1 MKFVIEQEDP
11 FKVLSSTKSIVE
23 NLQHIKIHDT
33 NLDTISNAIEEQLS
47 KGLDPIEKHFGSVD
61 SLTDSVQLIF
71 LEDTVN
77 FCFWMELGKQ
87 KWQVEWPKGTIS
99 SGGWYSLG
107 RCFQRA
113 IANGFPILDASYLMN
128 LTIEQAQSFFEGV
141 KGTKIP
147 LLEKRLENLQEAG
160 RVLNKKYSGEFIN
173 ALRKTNFDTVKIVK
187 LLINDFP
194 SFRDISVWNKNKTYF
209 LKRAQICVQDFSYL
223 SKKYKEIGIK
233 NIHILSGFA
242 DYKIPQMLRRY
253 GVISYSKKLEE
264 KVDNYVLIPMGSREE
279 IEIRSTAVW
288 CIELIRQR
296 LKKYIAA
303 DIDNALW
310 LISQDQSNVKPYH
323 RTYTIFY

>member
-1 MKFVIEQEDP
+1 MRFVIEQEDP
-11 FKVLSSTKSIVE
+11 LKILSSTKSIVE
-23 NLQHIKIHDT
+23 NLQYIKIHDA

-77 FCFWMELGKQ
+77 FCFWAELRKQ
-87 KWQVEWPKGTIS
+87 KWQVEWPEGNIS

-107 RCFQRA
+107 KCFQRA
-113 IANGFPILDASYLMN
+113 ITQGVPILDASYLMN
-128 LTIEQAQSFFEGV
+128 LTIEQVQSLFKGV

-147 LLEKRLENLQEAG
+147 LFEKRLENLQEAG
-160 RVLNKKYSGEFIN
+160 RVLNKKYSGRYIN
-173 ALRKTNFDTVKIVK
+173 ALRKTNFDAVKIVK

-194 SFRDISVWNKNKTYF
+194 SFRDIAVWNKNKIYF
-209 LKRAQICVQDFSYL
+209 LKRAQICAQDFSYL

-233 NIHILSGFA
+233 NIHLLSGFA
-242 DYKIPQMLRRY
+242 DYKIPQMFRRY
-253 GVISYSKKLEE
+253 EVISYSKKLEE

-279 IEIRSTAVW
+279 IEIRSTSVW

-296 LKKYIAA
+296 LKKYMAA

-310 LISQDQSNVKPYH
+310 LISQNQRNVKPYH